1 MKPNPS
7 IALAGNPNSGKTTLF
22 NRLTGTNQRV
32 GNWPGVTVE
41 KKIGQSRFNGQRIQ
55 VVDLPGTYNLSGDFG
70 EESLDESIAQKYIQ
84 ENQSDVVV
92 NIIDASSIERGLF
105 LTYQLLAANVPL
117 VIALNMMDVA
127 KSKGLSIDHKALER
141 MLGCPV
147 IPIIA
152 SKGEGVQTL
161 ITTAL
166 KERERHLQSLKD
178 AIYAD
183 KPPVKSLS
191 NLDDNHPPHENIN
204 KLYQKVDDTCNAVL
218 SKPSTHKKPFSE
230 RIDDIVL
237 NRLLAVPLFLLAIY
251 LLFFFA
257 ITLGSAFQDFFNNL
271 GGLIFIDTPRL
282 LLPMINTP
290 EWLIALICD
299 GIGGGIQLVLS
310 FIPVIAA
317 LFFALSFLEDVGYMT
332 RAAFIVDRFMRS
344 IGLSGKA
351 FIPLIIGFGCN
362 VPSVMA
368 ARTLNKEGDRLI
380 TSLMAPFMSCGAR
393 LTVYTLFVA
402 AFFPVNGHNVLFIL
416 YLLGII
422 VAIFT
427 AFLVRRFIFS
437 NERSSSVLELSPYL
451 LPTPRNLLI
460 HTWHKLKGFALRA
473 GKSIV
478 LVVIALNIIS
488 SIGTD
493 GSFGH
498 QDREDSMLS
507 VIGKKITPIF
517 SPMGLDEDNWPA
529 TVGIFTG
536 LFAKE
541 VVVGTLNALYSSPPE
556 EQEEFSPVDTL
567 KDSLA
572 TIPENLKG
580 AFGSLFDNPLET
592 DLNLKDVAE
601 EQGVNK
607 TTLNAMQGYF
617 TPLSAFCY
625 LLFIL
630 LYIPCV
636 ATVGVIA
643 KEHGNYWA
651 TFSVIWSVSIAYTLA
666 VCVYQIG
673 SFANHPL
680 SSSLWVA
687 GILLWQVALTGFVLY
702 YGKKH
707 AIKQRLIPSVEIH

>member
-1 MKPNPS
+1 MKTNLS

-41 KKIGQSRFNGQRIQ
+41 KKIGTSRFKRQKIQ
-55 VVDLPGTYNLSGDFG
+55 VVDLPGTYNLTGDFG

-84 ENQSDVVV
+84 ENQCDVVV

-105 LTYQLLAANVPL
+105 LTYQLLEANVPL

-127 KSKGLSIDHKALER
+127 QSKGLEIDYKLLEK

-147 IPIIA
+147 VPIIA
-152 SKGEGVQTL
+152 SKGEGIENL
-161 ITTAL
+161 ISTAINERNNHIKAL
-166 KERERHLQSLKD
+166 KSS
-178 AIYAD
+178 IYGE
-183 KPPVKSLS
+183 KITLN
-191 NLDDNHPPHENIN
+191 NLDASTPPHENIN
-204 KLYQKVDDTCNAVL
+204 KLYQKVDETCQAVL
-218 SKPSTHKKPFSE
+218 SKPAQGKKPFSE
-230 RIDDIVL
+230 HIDDLVL
-237 NRLLAVPLFLLAIY
+237 NRFLAVPIFLLSIY

-257 ITLGSAFQDFFNNL
+257 ITLGGAFQDLFNDI
-271 GGLIFIDTPRL
+271 GGLIFIDTPRI
-282 LLPMINTP
+282 LLPMINAP

-332 RAAFIVDRFMRS
+332 RAAFIVDRVMRS

-402 AFFPVNGHNVLFIL
+402 AFFPVSGHNVLFIL
-416 YLLGII
+416 YILGIV

-437 NERSSSVLELSPYL
+437 SEQGSSVLELSPYL
-451 LPTPRNLLI
+451 MPTPRNLLI

-473 GKSIV
+473 GKSII

-493 GSFGH
+493 GSFGN
-498 QDREDSMLS
+498 QDRENSLLS
-507 VIGKKITPIF
+507 AIGKKITPVF

-541 VVVGTLNALYSSPPE
+541 VVVGTLNALYSHTSEAPE
-556 EQEEFSPVDTL
+556 EYAPLETL
-567 KDSLA
+567 KEGLI

-580 AFGSLFDNPLET
+580 AFGSLFDNPLEA
-592 DLNLKDVAE
+592 DLNIKDVAQ

-607 TTLNAMQGYF
+607 TTLAAMQNYF

-651 TFSVIWSVSIAYTLA
+651 AFSVIWSVSIAYTMA

-673 SFANHPL
+673 SFSSHPL
-680 SSSLWVA
+680 SSSLWII
-687 GILLWQVALTGFVLY
+687 GILLWQVALTSFVLY

-707 AIKQRLIPSVEIH
+707 AIKQRLIPSVQIQ